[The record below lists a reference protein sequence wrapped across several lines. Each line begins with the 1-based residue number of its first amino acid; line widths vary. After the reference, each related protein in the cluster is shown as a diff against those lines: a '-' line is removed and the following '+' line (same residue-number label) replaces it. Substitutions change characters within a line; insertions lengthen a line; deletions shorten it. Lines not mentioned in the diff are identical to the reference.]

1 LLDFE
6 HVYLSPY
13 AHQNCYGVNTTL
25 GIARVVCVLQQ
36 SSARSLFSV
45 LRTRSS
51 LVAIYFMAVILAL
64 TSPFVIGI
72 PPFPETWREPAGG
85 HTIALG
91 SSEPLAS
98 ETPAMRNE
106 PETPKL
112 LVESSRGPQGEPVPI
127 GLKLRGQADGAVVI
141 IRGLAPGMELSAG
154 GAVAGDTWQL
164 SARDLKYAWVAPP
177 KDFVASADL
186 LAELRLPNSQIAD
199 RQTIHLEWMRPPTNS
214 QPELEREQ
222 IALPQEIEGRTPM
235 APAAD
240 QHVNDPNAVTTV
252 MQVTPSD
259 QLYRGREESKSARA
273 HGKNNLHRSVSVGS
287 QPGPSARPAVR
298 DSV

>member
-1 LLDFE
+1 
-6 HVYLSPY
+6 
-13 AHQNCYGVNTTL
+13 
-25 GIARVVCVLQQ
+25 
-36 SSARSLFSV
+36 
-45 LRTRSS
+45 
-51 LVAIYFMAVILAL
+51 MAVILAL
-64 TSPFVIGI
+64 TSHFVIGI
-72 PPFPETWREPAGG
+72 PSFPETWLEPAGG

-222 IALPQEIEGRTPM
+222 IARKRLREGRPW
-235 APAAD
+235 
-240 QHVNDPNAVTTV
+240 
-252 MQVTPSD
+252 
-259 QLYRGREESKSARA
+259 
-273 HGKNNLHRSVSVGS
+273 
-287 QPGPSARPAVR
+287 RPLQI
-298 DSV
+298 SM

>member
-6 HVYLSPY
+6 YVYPSPY
-13 AHQNCYGVNTTL
+13 AHQNCYGGNTTL
-25 GIARVVCVLQQ
+25 GIARVVCCSRVALVPCFQ
-36 SSARSLFSV
+36 SSGGD
-45 LRTRSS
+45 
-51 LVAIYFMAVILAL
+51 L
-64 TSPFVIGI
+64 TSHFVIGI
-72 PPFPETWREPAGG
+72 PSFPETWREPAGG
-85 HTIALG
+85 HTIGLG

-177 KDFVASADL
+177 KDFVAFADL

-240 QHVNDPNAVTTV
+240 QHVNDLNAVTTV
-252 MQVTPSD
+252 MQVAPSD
-259 QLYRGREESKSARA
+259 QFYRKARV
-273 HGKNNLHRSVSVGS
+273 LERTERTIYIVL
-287 QPGPSARPAVR
+287 
-298 DSV
+298 

>member
-1 LLDFE
+1 
-6 HVYLSPY
+6 
-13 AHQNCYGVNTTL
+13 
-25 GIARVVCVLQQ
+25 
-36 SSARSLFSV
+36 
-45 LRTRSS
+45 
-51 LVAIYFMAVILAL
+51 MAVILAL
-64 TSPFVIGI
+64 TSHFVIGI
-72 PPFPETWREPAGG
+72 PSFPETWREPAGG

-240 QHVNDPNAVTTV
+240 QHVNDLNAVTTV
-252 MQVTPSD
+252 MQVAPSD

-298 DSV
+298 ESAQVLKRFGSGRGEARIRVKH